1 MIVVVFLVIIS
12 MLAMIAVLAFAISQS
27 LLAAKYQKLK
37 SASADLTKNVLPSW
51 QGPLPTLLLQL
62 PLYNEIYVV
71 DRLLEAVGLLDY
83 PLELLTVQI
92 LDDSTDGTSKII
104 AAGISGLVAKGIN
117 VRHIQRTLRTGYKA
131 GALQAGL
138 LLDRSEYVAIF
149 DADFVP
155 QPSFLKQVL
164 GYFNSDDIGMVQ
176 TRWEHINRNESV
188 LTKLLAFGID
198 AHFSIEQGGR
208 QAYGAF
214 TNFNG
219 TAGVWRRKTI
229 DDAGGW
235 SSDCLTE
242 DLDLSFRA
250 QLGGWKFVFIEDITT
265 PSELPANISSVR
277 VQQFRWTKGAAE
289 TGRKNLVPLWSSTQ
303 TLTTK
308 VIGTFHMLNS
318 FVFPALL
325 LLSLSLLVLP
335 LFNDERIYL
344 LLWAY
349 VAAMTTTAALV
360 IYSYVVAN
368 TVGKL
373 TNSDHGATNAV
384 LTSGLFLL
392 ITSGLNLH
400 NSMAVVQG
408 LVGRVTPFLRTP
420 KTHSKTIKLS
430 YLENIEFGPIL
441 LELTL
446 GGVFAWNAVHIYG
459 THYSFLATTYG
470 FFAAGY
476 FMIVGFSL
484 KEIFDR
490 RQSQLR
496 LAADQI

>member
-1 MIVVVFLVIIS
+1 MIVVVIIFVS
-12 MLAMIAVLAFAISQS
+12 MLSMIAVLAFAISQS

-37 SASADLTKNVLPSW
+37 SVSLNNTKQSTPSW
-51 QGPLPTLLLQL
+51 QGQLPSLLLQL
-62 PLYNEIYVV
+62 PIYNEIYVV
-71 DRLLEAVGLLDY
+71 DRLLTAVGLLDY
-83 PLELLTVQI
+83 PNDLLTVQI
-92 LDDSTDGTSKII
+92 LDDSTDGTSAVI
-104 AAGISGLVAKGIN
+104 ASGICKLVAKGIK
-117 VRHIQRTLRTGYKA
+117 VHHIQRKIRTGYKA

-138 LLDRSEYVAIF
+138 LLDNSEYVAIF

-155 QPSFLKQVL
+155 QPGFLKQVL
-164 GYFNSDDIGMVQ
+164 GHFKSNDIGMVQ

-219 TAGVWRRKTI
+219 TAGIWRRKTI

-265 PSELPANISSVR
+265 PSELPANISAVR

-289 TGRKNLVPLWSSTQ
+289 TGRKNLGPLWRSQQS
-303 TLTTK
+303 LTTK

-335 LFNDERIYL
+335 RSEE
-344 LLWAY
+344 
-349 VAAMTTTAALV
+349 
-360 IYSYVVAN
+360 
-368 TVGKL
+368 
-373 TNSDHGATNAV
+373 H
-384 LTSGLFLL
+384 TS
-392 ITSGLNLH
+392 
-400 NSMAVVQG
+400 
-408 LVGRVTPFLRTP
+408 
-420 KTHSKTIKLS
+420 
-430 YLENIEFGPIL
+430 
-441 LELTL
+441 EL
-446 GGVFAWNAVHIYG
+446 
-459 THYSFLATTYG
+459 
-470 FFAAGY
+470 
-476 FMIVGFSL
+476 
-484 KEIFDR
+484 
-490 RQSQLR
+490 QSPC
-496 LAADQI
+496 